1 MDTKRVRTTLRW
13 AVARIWTQRRRLAV
27 VALAV
32 ASWTLVSVQPAAAAI
47 AFVKKGSEASASG
60 TTIVPSFSTASTAG
74 DLLVAT
80 ISDLNSN
87 CTTDSFSAPSGWV
100 KAAHSCRSGIGPV
113 EIWYR
118 PNAPATTS
126 VSFGTGSSGANT
138 RAQLSEFSGV
148 ATSSPLD
155 QTGTA
160 NSSSA
165 STSLTLTTSGS
176 ISGSGEVAVTA
187 YNTSQGLTSFTAT
200 GWNVLQSDT
209 SGGFD
214 SNYLLS
220 PTNGSALTET
230 VTSNPQTTW
239 GAVIATFKQ
248 PPCSGG
254 SLSFG
259 APGTFTFPSVTLNGT
274 DQTASNTSTLTPDDE
289 RGTGAGWNI
298 TGTSTTLTSGAPVHT
313 MSTTATQVTAAS
325 VTAGTGNC
333 SLPTNS
339 ISYPVTLPAAAT
351 APAAVKLYNAA
362 SGTGT
367 GPANVTLTFQLSVP
381 ANTFHATYTS
391 TWTLAIVSGP

>member
-1 MDTKRVRTTLRW
+1 
-13 AVARIWTQRRRLAV
+13 
-27 VALAV
+27 VALA
-32 ASWTLVSVQPAAAAI
+32 ACALTGWALVSVQPASAAI
-47 AFVKKGSEASASG
+47 AFVKKGSEIIGAGSSI
-60 TTIVPSFSTASTAG
+60 TLTFSTASTSG

-80 ISDLNSN
+80 ISDLNGN
-87 CTTDSFSAPSGWV
+87 CFIDSITAPSGWV
-100 KAAHSCRSGIGPV
+100 RAAHSCRSSVGPV

-118 PNAPATTS
+118 ANAPSTS
-126 VSFGTGSSGANT
+126 SVLFNTGSSGSST
-138 RAQLSEFSGV
+138 RGQLSEFSGV

-165 STSLTLTTSGS
+165 STSLTVSTPGS

-200 GWNVLQSDT
+200 GWTVLQSDP
-209 SGGFD
+209 SAGFD

-220 PTNGSALTET
+220 PTSGSALTET
-230 VTSNPQTTW
+230 VTSSPQSTW
-239 GAVIATFKQ
+239 GAVIATFKA
-248 PPCSGG
+248 PPCSTG

-259 APGTFTFPSVTLNGT
+259 APGTFTFPSVTLDGT
-274 DQTASNTSTLTPDDE
+274 DQIASNTIVLTPDDE

-298 TGTSTTLTSGAPVHT
+298 TGTSTTLTSGFPVHT

-339 ISYPVTLPAAAT
+339 IGYPLTLPAAAT
-351 APAAVKLYNAA
+351 APTAVKIYNAA
-362 SGTGT
+362 SATGT
-367 GPANVTLTFQLSVP
+367 GPANVTLTFRLSVP

>member
-1 MDTKRVRTTLRW
+1 MRAKAFRFRVGLI
-13 AVARIWTQRRRLAV
+13 AC
-27 VALAV
+27 ALAGWV
-32 ASWTLVSVQPAAAAI
+32 LVSVQPASAAI
-47 AFVKKGSEASASG
+47 AFVKKGSEITGSG
-60 TTIVPSFSTASTAG
+60 SSITLTFSTASTAG

-80 ISDLNSN
+80 ISDLNGN
-87 CTTDSFSAPSGWV
+87 CTTDSITAPTGWV
-100 KAAHSCRSGIGPV
+100 RAAHSCRGTAGPV

-118 PNAPATTS
+118 PNAPSTS
-126 VSFGTGSSGANT
+126 SVVFNTGSTGANT
-138 RAQLSEFSGV
+138 RGQLSEFSGV

-165 STSLTLTTSGS
+165 STSLAVTTSGS
-176 ISGSGEVAVTA
+176 VSGSGEVAVTA
-187 YNTSQGLTSFTAT
+187 YNTSQGLSSFTAT
-200 GWNVLQSDT
+200 GWNSLQSDP

-220 PTNGSALTET
+220 PTNGSTLTET
-230 VTSNPQTTW
+230 VTSSPQTSW

-274 DQTASNTSTLTPDDE
+274 NQTSSSTITVTPDDE
-289 RGTGAGWNI
+289 RGTGTGWNI

-333 SLPTNS
+333 SLPANS
-339 ISYPVTLPAAAT
+339 IGYPVTLPAAAT

-362 SGTGT
+362 AATGT
-367 GPANVTLTFQLSVP
+367 GPANVTLTFRLSVP
-381 ANTFHATYTS
+381 ANTFRATYTS